1 MDFAWITN
9 DVGDI
14 TAVNVT
20 SPITGGGSSGAVT
33 IGINAATTSVV
44 GAVQLSDS
52 TSTTSSVLASTP
64 TATKAAYDL
73 AASAYAPA
81 FTNNFYAGKN
91 KIFNGDMNIWQRGTS
106 FTAINGYSADRWY
119 FSSGS
124 GRTNSRQTSALTG
137 FTYCQRY
144 QRDSGN
150 AVTTALSIRQ
160 NLETINSIPFADQ
173 TVSISFYARAGAN
186 YSPTSNALVAQL
198 KSGTGTDQNSA
209 SGFTGE
215 VNVINQ
221 TATLTT
227 SWQRFSYT
235 GTVGSTAT
243 QLALVLIAIPTG
255 TAGANDYFEV
265 TGVQLEAGSTA
276 TPFQTASGS
285 LGGELALCQRYY
297 YRTTA
302 TTQYQRFTPYSP
314 AGSTT
319 NLYAAYFGLPVQMRV
334 KPTSIDFSNL
344 IWYDGL
350 SVGNTVSAVTL
361 SSDATSINAAL
372 DVTTTGMTQYRSVSL
387 MSNTTSGFLGIG
399 AEL

>member
-1 MDFAWITN
+1 
-9 DVGDI
+9 
-14 TAVNVT
+14 
-20 SPITGGGSSGAVT
+20 
-33 IGINAATTSVV
+33 V